1 MVKTGRKCPN
11 PVGNVINPDDIVR
24 DYGADALRLYEMF
37 IGDFEKSAPW
47 SQASIKGCKRFL
59 ERVAGLSDIMVE
71 GEDLSNNVHK
81 LIKKVTEDIDGMKFN
96 TAIAAMMSYLNEV
109 FEAGSINRASLEN
122 LLRLLCPF
130 APHLCEELW
139 ESLGHSELLSL
150 SAWPTWNE
158 AKTVDDVV
166 EIALQINGKLR
177 GTLAIAAKAGKEEAI
192 AVARA
197 DERIATL
204 IAGKTVVKEI
214 FVPGKIVNLVVK

>member
-1 MVKTGRKCPN
+1 M
-11 PVGNVINPDDIVR
+11 GNVINPDDIVR

-130 APHLCEELW
+130 APHICEELW

-177 GTLAIAAKAGKEEAI
+177 GTLAHRRQSPAKRKPSPSLAPTSASP
-192 AVARA
+192 R
-197 DERIATL
+197 
-204 IAGKTVVKEI
+204 
-214 FVPGKIVNLVVK
+214 

>member
-1 MVKTGRKCPN
+1 
-11 PVGNVINPDDIVR
+11 
-24 DYGADALRLYEMF
+24 
-37 IGDFEKSAPW
+37 
-47 SQASIKGCKRFL
+47 
-59 ERVAGLSDIMVE
+59 
-71 GEDLSNNVHK
+71 
-81 LIKKVTEDIDGMKFN
+81 MKFN